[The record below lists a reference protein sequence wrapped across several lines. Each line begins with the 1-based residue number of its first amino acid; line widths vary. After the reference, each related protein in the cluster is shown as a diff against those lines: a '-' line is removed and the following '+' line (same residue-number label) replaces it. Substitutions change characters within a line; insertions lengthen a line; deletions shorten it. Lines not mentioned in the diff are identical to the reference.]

1 MSQKEGGNKR
11 FNDLYTKQ
19 QVWNLLISY
28 NVNIRSLVKIGAVW
42 AFHFECE
49 VIRIAFFYLIKS
61 IVSDILEPAAH
72 IILQY
77 SMYGCTRVW

>member
-11 FNDLYTKQ
+11 LNDLYTKQ

-28 NVNIRSLVKIGAVW
+28 NVNIRSLIKIGEV
-42 AFHFECE
+42 FHIHFECE
-49 VIRIAFFYLIKS
+49 MMRIAFFWLIKS
-61 IVSDILEPAAH
+61 IVSEILEPAAQ

-77 SMYGCTRVW
+77 SGYGCTRVW

>member
-1 MSQKEGGNKR
+1 MSQKEGGNKW

-19 QVWNLLISY
+19 QAWNLLISY
-28 NVNIRSLVKIGAVW
+28 NVNIRLLKIGAVW

-49 VIRIAFFYLIKS
+49 MMRIAVLCLIKS
-61 IVSDILEPAAH
+61 IVSDIWEPAAH

-77 SMYGCTRVW
+77 SKYGCTIVW